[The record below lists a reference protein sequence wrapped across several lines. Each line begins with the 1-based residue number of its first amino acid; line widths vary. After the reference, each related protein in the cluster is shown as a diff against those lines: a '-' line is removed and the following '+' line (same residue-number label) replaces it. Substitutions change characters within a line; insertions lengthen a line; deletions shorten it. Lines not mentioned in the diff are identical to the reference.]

1 MKPAN
6 ASPPHEPQSARQ
18 SLTCLMVEDH
28 TLVGQALAGLV
39 RTMPGVGEV
48 LLATT
53 VVDAIAIVAKR
64 DVELLI
70 LDLLLPDGN
79 GLDVLQAAVRRHPGV
94 RCIVLSSVAD
104 ECACPTH
111 LAGHVQALV
120 DKTAAFEA
128 LRHEIEAA
136 VRRRMRLP
144 AAARTTPDPT
154 RNLRP
159 RELEVF
165 ERIGQGM
172 ATKDI
177 AASLGITVHTVNTH
191 RKAIVSKLGVV
202 GAELVRLATIHN
214 QTRPATRSEPT
225 G

>member
-1 MKPAN
+1 MVAAPGR
-6 ASPPHEPQSARQ
+6 SPSHHSLPVQK

-48 LLATT
+48 LLVTT
-53 VVDAIAIVAKR
+53 VVDAITIVAKR

-94 RCIVLSSVAD
+94 RCLVLSSVAD

-111 LAGHVQALV
+111 LAGNVQAIV

-128 LRHEIEAA
+128 LRHEVEAA
-136 VRRRMRLP
+136 VRRQFRGLP
-144 AAARTTPDPT
+144 EPKQMSSDPVK
-154 RNLRP
+154 RLRP
-159 RELEVF
+159 RELVVF

-172 ATKDI
+172 TTKEIAT
-177 AASLGITVHTVNTH
+177 SLGISVHTVNTH

-214 QTRPATRSEPT
+214 QTRPGTPRS
-225 G
+225 